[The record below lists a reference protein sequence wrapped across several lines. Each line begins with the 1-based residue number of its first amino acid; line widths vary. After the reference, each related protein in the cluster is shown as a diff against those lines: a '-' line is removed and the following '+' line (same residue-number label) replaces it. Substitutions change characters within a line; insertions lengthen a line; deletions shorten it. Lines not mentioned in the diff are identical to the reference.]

1 MKIYS
6 MTATFGKLA
15 NQTLTFKPGLN
26 VIHAPNE
33 WGKST
38 WCAFMVAMLYG
49 IDTRERTTQTTLA
62 DKERYAPWSGAPMSG
77 RMDLCWNGKDI
88 TIERHTKGR
97 TVFGEFR
104 AYETASGLDVPELTA
119 TNCGQQLLGVEKT
132 VFLRSAFIKLTDL
145 PVTQDESL
153 RRRLNA
159 LVTTGDENDAGDAL
173 AQKLKDLKNKCRHNK
188 TGLLPQAEAQQKEL
202 TDKLQQL
209 HTLRNQ
215 SDHITLRQQQL
226 QQYVSQ
232 LENHQLALAFE
243 ASREDARRVAEANDA
258 KEKAAQELAVLESAC
273 AMLPDRQT
281 AELTLQQLR
290 QVQTQQTL
298 LNAETLPPL
307 PVAPPI
313 PAPFAGM
320 DEDRAMQKAA
330 ADKAAYDMY
339 SKPVSPVPLILAA
352 VCLLAAIG
360 LLFVNWYAAIP
371 LPLFAV
377 LFAVMHIR
385 NKSAQTKGRQT
396 LCAEYGDLSPEQWLP
411 LAQKYQDDMDAYA
424 ESRAAY
430 QGVADS
436 IRQRSARLQESVQ
449 ILTAGLSVAEAVQKW
464 TSILE
469 RHEALATARETYRH
483 AQLRAKDL
491 AAVAKVAQAPA
502 TPDTLTL
509 SPAQTAAELANATAE
524 QRQLQLQLG
533 QCMGQMESL
542 GQEDLLLHQLSAVQ
556 NRIARLEET
565 YSALN
570 LALETLEQASQELQ
584 RRFAPRIAQHAQDI
598 FSKLTGGRYDRLQL
612 SQDLS
617 IHAAAG
623 EETTLHSAMWRSD
636 GTADQLYL
644 ALRLAVSQALIPHA
658 PLVLDDAL
666 VRFDDSRL
674 ALAMALLKE
683 LSDEQQVILFTCHD
697 RETQF
702 A

>member
-15 NQTLTFKPGLN
+15 NETLTFKPGLN

-49 IDTRERTTQTTLA
+49 IDTRERTTQTALA

-77 RMDLCWNGKDI
+77 RIDLCWNGKDI
-88 TIERHTKGR
+88 TIERSTKGR

-104 AYETASGLDVPELTA
+104 AYETASGLDIPELTA

-159 LVTTGDENDAGDAL
+159 LVTTGDESDAGDAL

-202 TDKLQQL
+202 SDKLQQL
-209 HTLRNQ
+209 QTLREQ
-215 SDHITLRQQQL
+215 SHRITQRQQQL
-226 QQYVSQ
+226 RQYADQ
-232 LENHQLALAFE
+232 LENHQKALAYE
-243 ASREDARRVAEANDA
+243 ASKEDALRVENANQA
-258 KEKAAQELAVLESAC
+258 KDKAAQELQALETAC

-281 AELTLQQLR
+281 AELTLQQLQ
-290 QVQTQQTL
+290 QVQTQKSL
-298 LNAETLPPL
+298 LDAEVLPAL
-307 PVAPPI
+307 PMVPNV
-313 PAPFAGM
+313 PAPFMGM
-320 DEDRAMQKAA
+320 DEDRAMQTAA
-330 ADKAAYDMY
+330 ADKAAYDMF
-339 SKPVSPVPLILAA
+339 SKPVSPVPLVLST
-352 VCLLAAIG
+352 VCVLTAIA

-371 LPLFAV
+371 FPVFAALFAMMY
-377 LFAVMHIR
+377 FR
-385 NKSAQTKGRQT
+385 NKAAQTKARAE
-396 LCAEYGDLSPEQWLP
+396 LCRRYGDLRPEQWLP
-411 LAQKYQDDMDAYA
+411 LAQQYQDDMDAYA

-430 QGVADS
+430 QGVTDS
-436 IRQRSARLQESVQ
+436 IRQRSTRLQESVQ
-449 ILTAGLSVAEAVQKW
+449 ILTAGLTIAEAVQKW

-469 RHEALATARETYRH
+469 RHDALATAKETYRH
-483 AQLRAKDL
+483 AELRAQDL
-491 AAVAKVAQAPA
+491 AAVAKVADAPS
-502 TPDTLTL
+502 TPDHLTL
-509 SPAQTAAELANATAE
+509 SPAQTAAELANTTAE

-542 GQEDLLLHQLSAVQ
+542 GQEEQLLHQLSMVQ
-556 NRIARLEET
+556 NRIARLEEY

-570 LALETLEQASQELQ
+570 LAQETLEQASQELQ
-584 RRFAPRIAQHAQDI
+584 RRFAPQIAQHARDI
-598 FSKLTGGRYDRLQL
+598 FAKLTDGRYDRLQL

-617 IHAAAG
+617 IQAGAAD
-623 EETTLHSAMWRSD
+623 ETTLHSAMWRSD

-644 ALRLAVSQALIPHA
+644 ALRLAVSEALIPKM
-658 PLVLDDAL
+658 PLVLDDTL

-674 ALAMALLKE
+674 ALAMNLLKE
-683 LSDEQQVILFTCHD
+683 LSNDRQVILFTCHD
-697 RETQF
+697 RENQF
-702 A
+702 V